1 MKKDHAMKRIVIVG
15 GGVSGYLL
23 LMNLLKLQK
32 TAAEIVL
39 LEKESLE
46 RVGLAYSTN
55 EDFHLL
61 NVPAAGMSA
70 FPEDRAHF
78 VNWLLD
84 NGYDYPPQAFV
95 PRKIYRKYI
104 LFQFNQLMER
114 KPDHLHVQLMCNEAV
129 DVDAENNLLIL
140 KEGGPLHYDVMV
152 LAVGSFPPD
161 ALGLA
166 NKDYID
172 SENYYHS
179 AWENSLY
186 KNLPAG
192 AGVFIIGTG
201 LTMVDT
207 VARLHYMKHAG
218 EIIALS
224 RHGLLPATHRIV
236 QPYPSFHEEL
246 AGKHT
251 VLEMFR
257 VVRKHLRNAACKG
270 ENWRAVIDSL
280 RSYTP
285 GLWMNLPDNEK
296 KTFMQHLRHTWDASR
311 HRMPHECANMM
322 QEMLDSGKTKIV
334 AGRITAIDCKD
345 GFTVSYRERGTKSIL
360 GFRTDVIINCMGP
373 SGNYKNIKS
382 VLVTNLVDKG
392 VLNKDA
398 LNLGVNCTPDGAVV
412 GRDGRPSRSIFTLG
426 SPKKGILWE
435 TTAVPEIRVQAHEL
449 AQHISNNVLIT
460 ETRRRNTSV
469 PLEQN

>member
-1 MKKDHAMKRIVIVG
+1 MKKDHAMMRIVIVG

-23 LMNLLKLQK
+23 LMNLIKLQK

-70 FPEDRAHF
+70 FPEERSHF

-84 NGYDYPPQAFV
+84 NGYDYPPTAFV

-104 LFQFNQLMER
+104 LAQFDQLMQR
-114 KPDHLHVQLMCNEAV
+114 KPDHLKVRLIRDEAV
-129 DVDAENNLLIL
+129 DVDAESQLLLL
-140 KEGGPLHYDVMV
+140 KEGAPLHYDVMV

-172 SENYYHS
+172 SKNYYHS
-179 AWENSLY
+179 AWESSLY
-186 KNLPAG
+186 KDLPAN

-207 VARLHYMKHAG
+207 VARLHDMKHGG
-218 EIIALS
+218 EVIALS
-224 RHGLLPATHRIV
+224 RHGLLPATHRV
-236 QPYPSFHEEL
+236 VKPYPSFYEEL
-246 AGKHT
+246 AGKRT
-251 VLEMFR
+251 VLEMFK

-280 RSYTP
+280 RSHTP

-311 HRMPHECANMM
+311 HRMPHESANMM

-334 AGRITAIDCKD
+334 AGRITAIDCND
-345 GFTVSYRERGTKSIL
+345 RFTVSYRERGTKIIRS
-360 GFRTDVIINCMGP
+360 FDTDVIINCMGP

-382 VLVTNLVDKG
+382 VLVTNLVEKG
-392 VLNKDA
+392 VLSKDA
-398 LNLGVNCTPDGAVV
+398 LNLGVNCTPAGAVV
-412 GRDGRPSRSIFTLG
+412 GKDGRPSRSIFTLG

-435 TTAVPEIRVQAHEL
+435 TTAVPEIRVQAQEL
-449 AQHISNNVLIT
+449 AQHIANNVIT
-460 ETRRRNTSV
+460 AETRRQNISV
-469 PLEQN
+469 PL